1 MIDQEDYKFLVNE
14 HYKKQAKEH
23 NLALTSTMPDQN
35 IRKKEIE
42 NIVKYLVDGEKCLEV
57 GCGNGAASI
66 MISKIRKLNLLSID
80 STKEMI
86 NLAQKQSQKDVKGE
100 LSFKHQ
106 SVLELEEKIQF
117 DTVFTIRC
125 IINLMKWEDQK
136 IALGNM
142 CRMVKNNGKLIL
154 LEAFSDGLEELNQAR
169 KEMGLESIPP
179 AYHNLHLKK
188 ELVIEHLSNNGLK
201 LVEEDNFL
209 STYYFGTR
217 VLYPTLAKANN
228 VETIFNSKIDS
239 FFSHFHAYGNF
250 AHIKILVFKK
260 EN

>member
-1 MIDQEDYKFLVNE
+1 
-14 HYKKQAKEH
+14 
-23 NLALTSTMPDQN
+23 
-35 IRKKEIE
+35 
-42 NIVKYLVDGEKCLEV
+42 
-57 GCGNGAASI
+57 
-66 MISKIRKLNLLSID
+66 
-80 STKEMI
+80 
-86 NLAQKQSQKDVKGE
+86 
-100 LSFKHQ
+100 
-106 SVLELEEKIQF
+106 
-117 DTVFTIRC
+117 
-125 IINLMKWEDQK
+125 MKWEDQK

-142 CRMVKNNGKLIL
+142 CGMVKNNGKMIL

-188 ELVIEHLSNNGLK
+188 ELVIDHLSNNGFK

-217 VLYPTLAKANN
+217 VIYPALAKANN
-228 VETIFNSKIDS
+228 VEMVFNSKIDS
-239 FFSHFHAYGNF
+239 FFSHFPAYGNF

>member
-1 MIDQEDYKFLVNE
+1 MDNQEDYKSLVNE
-14 HYKKQAKEH
+14 HYKKQAEEH

-42 NIVKYLVDGEKCLEV
+42 NIVKYLKDGERCLEV

-66 MISKIRKLNLLSID
+66 MISKICKLHLLSID

-86 NLAQKQSQKDVKGE
+86 ELAQQQSKKEIKGE

-106 SVLELEEKIQF
+106 SVLELEDKDDF

-125 IINLMKWEDQK
+125 IINLMNWEDQK
-136 IALGNM
+136 IALENM
-142 CRMVKNNGKLIL
+142 SRRVKKNGKLVL

-169 KEMGLESIPP
+169 KEMGLEIIPP

-188 ELVIEHLSNNGLK
+188 ELVIEYLLKKGLE
-201 LVEEDNFL
+201 LVEENNFL

-217 VLYPTLAKANN
+217 VIYPALAKANN
-228 VETIFNSKIDS
+228 VDMVFNSKMDS
-239 FFSHFHAYGNF
+239 FFSYFPAYGNF

>member
-1 MIDQEDYKFLVNE
+1 MVDYKSLVNE

-42 NIVKYLVDGEKCLEV
+42 NMVKYLEDGEKCLEI
-57 GCGNGAASI
+57 GCGNGAASV
-66 MISKIRKLNLLSID
+66 MISKICKLHLLSID

-86 NLAQKQSQKDVKGE
+86 ELAQHQSQKEIKGE

-106 SVLELEEKIQF
+106 SILELDEKEEF

-125 IINLMKWEDQK
+125 IINLMNWEDQK
-136 IALGNM
+136 ISLENM
-142 CRMVKNNGKLIL
+142 SKRVKNQGKLIL

-188 ELVIEHLSNNGLK
+188 DQVIECLEENNLK
-201 LVEEDNFL
+201 LVEENNFL

-217 VLYPTLAKANN
+217 VIYPALAKANN
-228 VETIFNSKIDS
+228 IDTVFNSKIDS
-239 FFSHFHAYGNF
+239 FFSHFPSYGNF